1 MKNFKNTINYNGMF
15 ISYDENQTVGN
26 CIDLGFGTELT
37 KQIILEMRENN
48 TSYLSKRKLEK
59 YRK

>member
-1 MKNFKNTINYNGMF
+1 METSKNTINYNGMF
-15 ISYDENQTVGN
+15 ISYDESQTVGN

-37 KQIILEMRENN
+37 KQIILEMRKKNI
-48 TSYLSKRKLEK
+48 SYLSKRKLEK